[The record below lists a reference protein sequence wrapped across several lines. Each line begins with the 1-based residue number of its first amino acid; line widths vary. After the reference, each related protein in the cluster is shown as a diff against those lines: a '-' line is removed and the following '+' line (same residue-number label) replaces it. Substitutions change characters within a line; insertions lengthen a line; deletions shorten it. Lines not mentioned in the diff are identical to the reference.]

1 MTYEEGKDDGE
12 NTPVSIGLEGD
23 ETSLQA
29 IDEADRESWREEM
42 RRFRDRDEPIQT
54 QKRSGENADHYLI
67 QHVHRSIAFRPS
79 AFSNG
84 C

>member
-23 ETSLQA
+23 EASISNLLQA

-54 QKRSGENADHYLI
+54 QKGSGENADQY
-67 QHVHRSIAFRPS
+67 
-79 AFSNG
+79 
-84 C
+84 